1 MPRKGHTYPVTN
13 DGSGFHSNMPV
24 RELTECV
31 TRAIKASDVSS
42 TPPIAETMDGVTIAK
57 MSRPSTRPML
67 RAGLEESWA
76 RKDTECVVAE
86 QWLRS

>member
-1 MPRKGHTYPVTN
+1 MPHEGYADLVTN
-13 DGSGFHSNMPV
+13 DGPEFHSDVPIIK
-24 RELTECV
+24 LTERV